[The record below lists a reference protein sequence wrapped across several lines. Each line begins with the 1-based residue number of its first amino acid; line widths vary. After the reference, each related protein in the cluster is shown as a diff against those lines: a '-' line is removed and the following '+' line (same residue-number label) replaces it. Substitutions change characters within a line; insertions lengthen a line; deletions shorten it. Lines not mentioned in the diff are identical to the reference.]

1 MLFTARIFQISYLIL
16 SSCPLGR
23 FSNNFCDSF
32 KSYNTGD
39 QTSKGKETEDGTKV
53 TFMTM
58 SKQNTCVN
66 TALPGPAGNEA
77 S

>member
-1 MLFTARIFQISYLIL
+1 M
-16 SSCPLGR
+16 
-23 FSNNFCDSF
+23 FSTNFCDSF